1 MDYNQEM
8 LLPLLHK
15 LKCKNY
21 ATHSP
26 NAVYVSNSSNA
37 AAFDRSLLEYQK
49 QKLYCMILEWNRVFP
64 SIKIRTVHHC
74 PYGSIILG
82 NHGNSHNLGARNVT
96 PLKHFELKKFT
107 SFEMIFAIIT
117 IDFNFAFY
125 KVKVELRRKVIAEVL
140 VPYTGVG

>member
-1 MDYNQEM
+1 M
-8 LLPLLHK
+8 
-15 LKCKNY
+15 
-21 ATHSP
+21 
-26 NAVYVSNSSNA
+26 
-37 AAFDRSLLEYQK
+37 
-49 QKLYCMILEWNRVFP
+49 
-64 SIKIRTVHHC
+64 HHC

-82 NHGNSHNLGARNVT
+82 NHGKSHNLGARNVT

>member
-1 MDYNQEM
+1 M

-21 ATHSP
+21 ETHSP
-26 NAVYVSNSSNA
+26 NAVYVSHSPNA

-49 QKLYCMILEWNRVFP
+49 QKLYCMMLEWNQVFP
-64 SIKIRTVHHC
+64 SIKIRTAHHC

-82 NHGNSHNLGARNVT
+82 NHGNNHNLGAHNVT
-96 PLKHFELKKFT
+96 PLKHFELQIFT
-107 SFEMIFAIIT
+107 SFKMIFAIIT

-125 KVKVELRRKVIAEVL
+125 KVKFESRRKVIAEVL